1 MDVILSQNL
10 HAIMSV
16 TQSEA
21 EVREDQEEEHGIIS
35 LGLEDFKLRSVH
47 AVKKFLSL
55 RKKPTEGSF
64 EELVSR

>member
-1 MDVILSQNL
+1 
-10 HAIMSV
+10 MSI

-35 LGLEDFKLRSVH
+35 LDLEDFKLWSVH
-47 AVKKFLSL
+47 ALKKFLSL

>member
-1 MDVILSQNL
+1 
-10 HAIMSV
+10 MSI

-21 EVREDQEEEHGIIS
+21 EVREDQEEHGIIS
-35 LGLEDFKLRSVH
+35 LGLEDFKLLSVH
-47 AVKKFLSL
+47 ALKKFLSL

>member
-35 LGLEDFKLRSVH
+35 LGLKDFKLWSVH
-47 AVKKFLSL
+47 ALKKFLTL
-55 RKKPTEGSF
+55 RKK
-64 EELVSR
+64 LAN